1 MCGIIGYSGPRVAS
15 EVILDALKKLD
26 LPAGVYVEIK

>member
-1 MCGIIGYSGPRVAS
+1 VNPSSKTI
-15 EVILDALKKLD
+15 DALKKLD